1 MWDHDEEEQHVE
13 PFRVTP
19 GFIAF
24 IGVMFVPVVLAL
36 FIYLGAWMVSDE
48 VYAAEAAQARQDETH
63 YTVPPSGR
71 LDDDTDVAGWK
82 KTIVV
87 VCPLH

>member
-1 MWDHDEEEQHVE
+1 MWDFEDETAE

-24 IGVMFVPVVLAL
+24 VGVLFVPVVVAVL
-36 FIYLGAWMVSDE
+36 IYVAAWMVSDE
-48 VYAAEAAQARQDETH
+48 VYAAEAAQAKADDTH
-63 YTVPPSGR
+63 YTVPPNGR
-71 LDDDTDVAGWK
+71 PDGDTDVAGWK

>member
-1 MWDHDEEEQHVE
+1 MWEPEDEERIE

-24 IGVMFVPVVLAL
+24 LALMFVPVVLGL
-36 FIYLGAWMVSDE
+36 FIYVAAWMVSDE
-48 VYAAEAAQARQDETH
+48 VYAAEAAQAKADETH
-63 YTVPPSGR
+63 YTVPANSQLAG
-71 LDDDTDVAGWK
+71 DTDVAGWK